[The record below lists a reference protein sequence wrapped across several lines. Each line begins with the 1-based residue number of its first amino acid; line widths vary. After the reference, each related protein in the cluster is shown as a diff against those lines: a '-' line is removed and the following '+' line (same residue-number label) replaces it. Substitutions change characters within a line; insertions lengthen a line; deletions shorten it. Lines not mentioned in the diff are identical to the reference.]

1 MRARSGNTVLEL
13 ALWLP
18 ILFLLIVG
26 MVQFGKI
33 TYLDYALTKILY
45 SAARGLATQQA
56 VNLCDPAND
65 AAAQNAILVAINDPA
80 TGLPLISNLTAD
92 MFQVTTQCLD
102 ANGAPGACDLS
113 GCPPNL
119 TGSQRP
125 DFIRITLQNGYPVQL
140 RLPYILLDPIQL
152 RPSAT
157 VPFSGSTL

>member
-1 MRARSGNTVLEL
+1 MKARSGNTVLEV

-45 SAARGLATQQA
+45 SAARGLATQQ
-56 VNLCDPAND
+56 VNLCDGAND
-65 AAAQNAILVAINDPA
+65 AATQNAILFAINDPA
-80 TGLPLISNLTAD
+80 TGVPLISNLTAD

-102 ANGAPGACDLS
+102 VNGVPGACDTT

-119 TGSQRP
+119 TGAQRP
-125 DFIRITLQNGYPVQL
+125 DFIRVTLSNGYPVQL
-140 RLPYILLDPIQL
+140 RIPYILLDPIQL

-157 VPFSGSTL
+157 VPFSGSSL